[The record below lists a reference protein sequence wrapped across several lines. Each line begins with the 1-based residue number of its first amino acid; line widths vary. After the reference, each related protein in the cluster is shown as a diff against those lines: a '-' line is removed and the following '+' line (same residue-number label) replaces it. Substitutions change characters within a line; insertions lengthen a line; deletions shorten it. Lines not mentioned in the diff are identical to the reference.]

1 MSLQE
6 NIIRND
12 HYEEQIRVLLRARP
26 NITTRAIAKAT
37 DIDKRLLNQILY
49 YMPGARK
56 NEDRIPKWSLVEAVP
71 PTPRR
76 RVLSS
81 VALNAYMATHTHLP
95 QLLQRDVGGVTY
107 MYLPNENPDTAPY
120 HNSDVE
126 AREAR
131 EAIRQARETAAREER
146 EAVARQAVAT
156 RQAREARETAA
167 RLNRAITAREARE
180 AREAE
185 EAEEAEDAGNPEL
198 ICSSCGVTTDALL
211 CCRAGALCSKCMD
224 DIDPV
229 SGRRRRDL

>member
-12 HYEEQIRVLLRARP
+12 HYEEQIRMLLRARP

-56 NEDRIPKWSLVEAVP
+56 NEDRIPKWSLDEAVP
-71 PTPRR
+71 PTRRR

-81 VALNAYMATHTHLP
+81 VALNAYMATYTHLP
-95 QLLQRDVGGVTY
+95 QLQQRERDGITY
-107 MYLPNENPDTAPY
+107 VYLPNENPDTAPY

-131 EAIRQARETAAREER
+131 EAIRQARETAARET
-146 EAVARQAVAT
+146 A
-156 RQAREARETAA
+156 ARET
-167 RLNRAITAREARE
+167 RE

-185 EAEEAEDAGNPEL
+185 EAEETEAAGDP
-198 ICSSCGVTTDALL
+198 DY
-211 CCRAGALCSKCMD
+211 D
-224 DIDPV
+224 DM
-229 SGRRRRDL
+229 